1 MLFQQVPGRRSKKGL
16 SLNLETGSTAAR
28 PSVSTT
34 STTTTSKSI
43 KEPSSESWDRAK
55 FSLRL
60 DEGLSGKPSSDK
72 VAQENPP
79 KRQSF
84 AKVAKSQSS
93 CDFFQSDSSRTKAK
107 EPERRLASKFSF
119 RLFKMNG
126 FFNGGG
132 QSSQSSQSSQT
143 VPSSPSGPSSKANK
157 PGK

>member
-1 MLFQQVPGRRSKKGL
+1 MLFKQVPGRRSKKGL

-28 PSVSTT
+28 TSASTT

-132 QSSQSSQSSQT
+132 QSSQSSQTVASS
-143 VPSSPSGPSSKANK
+143 PSDPSGPSSKANK